1 MTKNYDVVYRLAWSA
16 RDISSSWQV
25 STLTPASYNF
35 PPWNQT
41 SEFNVLNFWQLSE
54 LYSFDFSLCTHCWNF
69 VYLCPLCCEFQ
80 IVLSHIIAAICRQ
93 RNIWQWKICWPDKR
107 MLQSTWTT
115 SNTEEPTSAPTGWS
129 TWTNQRW
136 YSYRLSYTN
145 LIILEQLSSRIIK
158 INISQ

>member
-1 MTKNYDVVYRLAWSA
+1 MTLFTGWLDQPGIFLLLDKSR
-16 RDISSSWQV
+16 RPHRQDIIFLLEIKLRSSV
-25 STLTPASYNF
+25 
-35 PPWNQT
+35 
-41 SEFNVLNFWQLSE
+41 
-54 LYSFDFSLCTHCWNF
+54 FSIFGNCQSCILLIFLCAHCWNF
-69 VYLCPLCCEFQ
+69 VYLCSLCCEFQ

-136 YSYRLSYTN
+136 YSCRLSYTN
-145 LIILEQLSSRIIK
+145 LIILKQ
-158 INISQ
+158 